1 MTTYNAG
8 DYIKGGVKRTCWLD
22 EGAITLSNGRGL
34 GGGTVPVVT
43 GAAEISNGMVVSV
56 SVDTGNT
63 WENTGGSPVVTRVAN
78 GDDLLMGV
86 VISEPEEMERRPV
99 DQTAATAANTIA
111 LRLAGRH
118 LRSATV
124 WFPNVIAM
132 TKARLKCADAVDVT
146 PGATGLLK
154 IDVDECIA
162 DGGITVKDVAPSDST
177 PPVPTGSTSLCS
189 MHYQAKSDSADVPIM
204 LAFVGGKTLGAT

>member
-56 SVDTGNT
+56 SVNTGNT
-63 WENTGGSPVVTRVAN
+63 WENTGGSPVVTRVAD

-132 TKARLKCADAVDVT
+132 TKARLKCDNKVIVT

-154 IDVDECIA
+154 IDVSECVA
-162 DGGITVKDVAPSDST
+162 DGGITVNDVAPSDNN
-177 PPVPTGSTSLCS
+177 PTGSTSLCS
-189 MHYQAKSDSADVPIM
+189 MHYQAKSETADVPIM

>member
-63 WENTGGSPVVTRVAN
+63 WENTGGSPVVRRVAD

-99 DQTAATAANTIA
+99 DQAAAAAASTLE

-132 TKARLKCADAVDVT
+132 TKARLKYANNVIVT

-154 IDVDECIA
+154 IDVSECVA
-162 DGGITVKDVAPSDST
+162 DGGITVNDVAPVNSD
-177 PPVPTGSTSLCS
+177 PAGSTSLCS
-189 MHYQAKSDSADVPIM
+189 MHYQAKSGTADVPIM

>member
-22 EGAITLSNGRGL
+22 EGDITLTNGRGL
-34 GGGTVPVVT
+34 GGGTVPIVS
-43 GAAEISNGMVVSV
+43 GDAEISNGMVVSV
-56 SVDTGNT
+56 SGDTGNT
-63 WENTGGSPVVTRVAN
+63 WENTGGSPVVRRVAD

-99 DQTAATAANTIA
+99 DQAAAAAASTLA

-132 TKARLKCADAVDVT
+132 TKARLKYANNVIVT
-146 PGATGLLK
+146 PGATGLLN
-154 IDVDECIA
+154 IDVSECVA
-162 DGGITVKDVAPSDST
+162 DGGITVNDVALDNNN
-177 PPVPTGSTSLCS
+177 PVGSTSLCS
-189 MHYQAKSDSADVPIM
+189 MHYQAKSGAADVPIM

>member
-22 EGAITLSNGRGL
+22 EGAITVSTGRGL

-78 GDDLLMGV
+78 NDDLLMGV

-99 DQTAATAANTIA
+99 DQAAADTASTIA
-111 LRLAGRH
+111 RRLAGRH

-132 TKARLKCADAVDVT
+132 TKARLKYANNVIVT
-146 PGATGLLK
+146 PGATGLLN
-154 IDVDECIA
+154 IDVSECVA
-162 DGGITVKDVAPSDST
+162 DGGITVNDVALDGT
-177 PPVPTGSTSLCS
+177 DPVGSTSLCS
-189 MHYQAKSDSADVPIM
+189 MHYQAKSGAADVPIM

>member
-22 EGAITLSNGRGL
+22 EGAISLSNGRGL

-63 WENTGGSPVVTRVAN
+63 WENTGSSPVVTRVAN

-86 VISEPEEMERRPV
+86 VISEPEDMERRPV

-132 TKARLKCADAVDVT
+132 TKARLKCANAVNVT

-154 IDVDECIA
+154 IDVTECVA
-162 DGGITVKDVAPSDST
+162 DGGITVKDVAPSNN
-177 PPVPTGSTSLCS
+177 VPTGSTSLCS

>member
-63 WENTGGSPVVTRVAN
+63 WENTGGSPVVTRVVD

-99 DQTAATAANTIA
+99 DQTAATAASTIA

-132 TKARLKCADAVDVT
+132 TKARLKCDNKVNVT

-154 IDVDECIA
+154 IDVSECVA
-162 DGGITVKDVAPSDST
+162 DGGITVNDVALSGSD
-177 PPVPTGSTSLCS
+177 PTGSTSLCS
-189 MHYQAKSDSADVPIM
+189 MHYQAKSETADVPIM

>member
-132 TKARLKCADAVDVT
+132 TKARLKCVNAVNVT
-146 PGATGLLK
+146 PGATGLLN
-154 IDVDECIA
+154 IDVSECVA
-162 DGGITVKDVAPSDST
+162 DGGITVNDVALSGDNPA
-177 PPVPTGSTSLCS
+177 GSTSLCS
-189 MHYQAKSDSADVPIM
+189 MHYQAKSATADVPIM